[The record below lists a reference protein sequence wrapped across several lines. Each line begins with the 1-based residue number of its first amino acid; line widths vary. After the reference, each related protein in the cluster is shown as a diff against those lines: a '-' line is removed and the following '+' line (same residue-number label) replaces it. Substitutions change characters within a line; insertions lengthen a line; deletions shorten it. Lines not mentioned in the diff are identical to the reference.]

1 MKKNVKTNDDPT
13 LLAETEEGDLL
24 GRLTDRVDKAVA
36 TIQKL
41 KKERD
46 ALQKRLAEVENQFQ
60 EAGVDGEELADMR
73 EELERYRSER
83 DEVRTRISG
92 LLESLASLDEESP

>member
-46 ALQKRLAEVENQFQ
+46 ALQKRLAEVENQLQ
-60 EAGVDGEELADMR
+60 EAGVDGEELADTR

-83 DEVRTRISG
+83 DEVRTRIG
-92 LLESLASLDEESP
+92 GMLESLASLDEEGP

>member
-1 MKKNVKTNDDPT
+1 MKKNVKANDDPT

-46 ALQKRLAEVENQFQ
+46 ALQKRLAEVENQLQ
-60 EAGVDGEELADMR
+60 EAGVNGEELADTR

>member
-1 MKKNVKTNDDPT
+1 MKKNVKANDDPT

-46 ALQKRLAEVENQFQ
+46 ALQKRLAEVENQLQ
-60 EAGVDGEELADMR
+60 EAGVDGEELADTR

-83 DEVRTRISG
+83 DEVRARIG
-92 LLESLASLDEESP
+92 GMLESLASLDEEGP